1 MDEEPSNARISDAAN
16 SCLDLFAKY
25 LDGQT
30 LTQKDVAH
38 DLRIRLKLWAAYTG
52 ALASSG
58 TSLDDRLIFHD
69 DVKSMVLKLLCMVER
84 SLKSGR
90 FSTTCQDPTTHEGSC
105 SNLTQ

>member
-52 ALASSG
+52 AP
-58 TSLDDRLIFHD
+58 
-69 DVKSMVLKLLCMVER
+69 LLLQALR
-84 SLKSGR
+84 WTIDS
-90 FSTTCQDPTTHEGSC
+90 FSTTM
-105 SNLTQ
+105 